1 MLVVSETTSVT
12 FPVIVE
18 PEIVEA
24 VTGSPLME
32 VAIVLVLV
40 SVSDIVLVDTDVFV
54 PLSVVTAVECKIV
67 VDKSMPDVSDVL
79 LDVVFIS
86 GVKVAFVVSDNKV
99 VDTPEVP
106 FVEFP
111 PHFSLSFSG

>member
-1 MLVVSETTSVT
+1 MLVLPETISVT
-12 FPVIVE
+12 LPGIVEPGIVE

-24 VTGSPLME
+24 VAVSPLME

-40 SVSDIVLVDTDVFV
+40 SVSNIVLVGADVLV
-54 PLSVVTAVECKIV
+54 PLSVVTV
-67 VDKSMPDVSDVL
+67 VDAL
-79 LDVVFIS
+79 LDVVFI
-86 GVKVAFVVSDNKV
+86 GVVIVAFVVSGNKV
-99 VDTPEVP
+99 VDTSEVP